1 MWDRFSLEV
10 LVSDRVGWEAAVSVR
25 LTVGWALQIISFDDC
40 LEKIENVGNTV
51 RVQGALDLLRELETE
66 KHMPREE
73 GHAEHAARNLSD
85 EMEEEVPGE
94 GGAGSI
100 ELAGSEETGSGGKAE
115 AAAAGAQISQPDV
128 ADGMDTDE
136 EDFPNPDDFEDED
149 IDVGAEYADMVEDDD
164 MFSSSTS
171 GASACPVPAPAAAA
185 PGAMPE
191 LSKEQ
196 QDRIERN
203 RQAARQVRLVR
214 ILYARF
220 WSIRPNVCQ
229 LLNWRYQ
236 C

>member
-1 MWDRFSLEV
+1 M
-10 LVSDRVGWEAAVSVR
+10 G
-25 LTVGWALQIISFDDC
+25 LQIISFDDC
-40 LEKIENVGNTV
+40 VEKIENVGNTV

-73 GHAEHAARNLSD
+73 GHAEHAARSLSD

-100 ELAGSEETGSGGKAE
+100 ELAGSEETGSSDKAE
-115 AAAAGAQISQPDV
+115 AAAAGAQISQLEV
-128 ADGMDTDE
+128 ADGMDADE
-136 EDFPNPDDFEDED
+136 EDFPNPEDFEDED

-164 MFSSSTS
+164 LFSSAAPA
-171 GASACPVPAPAAAA
+171 ASARPAPAPA
-185 PGAMPE
+185 PSAMPE

-229 LLNWRYQ
+229 LVNWRYQ
-236 C
+236 CSSPGDAHQPCRSWSCAAPGGA